1 MIKEPLKQILVGTR
15 SRWDT
20 NQFRPVVRDS
30 FDKMT
35 RCRTPTLGGEVFAS
49 DLETKI
55 VPHTCKSRSCPSC
68 GHRATELWQRQLSA
82 DLPDIPY
89 VGLVFTMP
97 DVLWTIFRKN
107 RHLLYDLPRLGA
119 SVIQQWVKAEYG
131 VRVMILVV
139 QHTFGRRLN
148 FNPHLHILGSAGGLH
163 EGKGRWID
171 SLTFDRNELMNM
183 WRNTL
188 ITFLRQ
194 ALLARVLT
202 SELSADKLDTTL
214 SMQRERWWSIHV
226 AHFKTKWQ
234 FLRYA
239 GRYIRRPPIA
249 QHRFERIG
257 DGVVQFWRKDL
268 KQKEQVLTQYPVE
281 EFISLLA
288 DHVHDRYRHAV
299 RYFGLLAPYA
309 KRETSSAVFAL
320 LGRRKL
326 PRPRRLSWRYA
337 LRAQFRVDP
346 LVDAKGQELYWIRRL
361 SPMRTSG

>member
-35 RCRTPTLGGEVFAS
+35 RCRTQTLGGEVFAS

-131 VRVMILVV
+131 ARVMILVV

-148 FNPHLHILGSAGGLH
+148 FNPHLHILVSAGGLH

-171 SLTFDRNELMNM
+171 SLTFDRNKLMNM
-183 WRNTL
+183 WRNTV

-194 ALLARVLT
+194 ALRARVLT

-214 SMQRERWWSIHV
+214 SM
-226 AHFKTKWQ
+226 
-234 FLRYA
+234 
-239 GRYIRRPPIA
+239 
-249 QHRFERIG
+249 
-257 DGVVQFWRKDL
+257 
-268 KQKEQVLTQYPVE
+268 
-281 EFISLLA
+281 
-288 DHVHDRYRHAV
+288 
-299 RYFGLLAPYA
+299 
-309 KRETSSAVFAL
+309 
-320 LGRRKL
+320 
-326 PRPRRLSWRYA
+326 
-337 LRAQFRVDP
+337 
-346 LVDAKGQELYWIRRL
+346 
-361 SPMRTSG
+361 